1 LRARI
6 DKIESENES
15 YLIEKKKMME
25 KIKDL
30 NWNHDQEINALNNKI
45 KKMREEIERQK
56 MEMDRENENLKEEM
70 NE

>member
-1 LRARI
+1 MQSLNLQLRARI

-30 NWNHDQEINALNNKI
+30 NWNHD
-45 KKMREEIERQK
+45 
-56 MEMDRENENLKEEM
+56 
-70 NE
+70 